1 MIKDRSPPPESEGAP
16 AHEPLILPPKKPGLM
31 GRLRTYLLA
40 GVVVT
45 APIGITIWI
54 LWAFVNFVDEKVM
67 PLVPVKYNPETYLP
81 FSVPGIGLILL
92 LVTLTLIGMTF
103 SGFIGRLY
111 LRIGERIVERMP
123 VVRHLYGAL
132 KQILEAVLSQ
142 QSGAFR
148 EVVLVEYP
156 RRGCWVI
163 GFVTMT
169 SEGEVQNLFAEKM
182 TNVFV
187 PTTPNPTSGFLI
199 FVPREDLVHL
209 DMTIEQG
216 AKTVISGGILTP
228 PDIRS
233 PEQRATERRT
243 VLGGRPVGQ
252 AARSEAMDDAAAE
265 SPPGLPRE

>member
-1 MIKDRSPPPESEGAP
+1 MTEDPSPSSESEGSR
-16 AHEPLILPPKKPGLM
+16 AHEPLIRPPKKSGLLA
-31 GRLRTYLLA
+31 RLRTYLLA
-40 GVVVT
+40 GIVVT
-45 APIGITIWI
+45 APIGITCWI

-67 PLVPVKYNPETYLP
+67 PLVPDKYNPETYLP

-103 SGFIGRLY
+103 SGFVGRLY
-111 LRIGERIVERMP
+111 IRIGERIVDRMP

-169 SEGEVQNLFAEKM
+169 SVGEVQNLFEENM

-199 FVPREDLVHL
+199 FVPRDDLIHL

-216 AKTVISGGILTP
+216 AKTVISGGIVTP
-228 PDIRS
+228 PDARS
-233 PEQRATERRT
+233 AEQRAKERRS
-243 VLGGRPVGQ
+243 VLGGKPVGQ
-252 AARSEAMDDAAAE
+252 ATHTEATDDAAAE
-265 SPPGLPRE
+265 AGPGLPRE

>member
-1 MIKDRSPPPESEGAP
+1 MIKDRTPPPESDGSP
-16 AHEPLILPPKKPGLM
+16 AHAPLIRPPKKTGLM

-40 GVVVT
+40 GIVVT
-45 APIGITIWI
+45 APIGITIWV

-67 PLVPVKYNPETYLP
+67 PLVPDSYIPETYLP
-81 FSVPGIGLILL
+81 FSIPGIGLILL
-92 LVTLTLIGMTF
+92 LITLTLVGMTF
-103 SGFIGRLY
+103 SGFVGRLY
-111 LRIGERIVERMP
+111 IRVGERIVDRMP

-132 KQILEAVLSQ
+132 KQILEAELSQ

-169 SEGEVQNLFAEKM
+169 SAGEVQNLFEEEM

-199 FVPREDLVHL
+199 FVPRDDIIHL
-209 DMTIEQG
+209 DRKIEVLQMT
-216 AKTVISGGILTP
+216 
-228 PDIRS
+228 
-233 PEQRATERRT
+233 RRGMLMKLKGS
-243 VLGGRPVGQ
+243 VVP
-252 AARSEAMDDAAAE
+252 S
-265 SPPGLPRE
+265 

>member
-1 MIKDRSPPPESEGAP
+1 MIKDRGTPPESEGTP
-16 AHEPLILPPKKPGLM
+16 AHEPLIRPSKKSGLM

-40 GVVVT
+40 GVIVT

-67 PLVPVKYNPETYLP
+67 PLVPDKYNPETYLP

-92 LVTLTLIGMTF
+92 LATLTLIGMTF
-103 SGFIGRLY
+103 SGFVGRLY
-111 LRIGERIVERMP
+111 VRIGERIVERMP

-163 GFVTMT
+163 GFVTTT
-169 SEGEVQNLFAEKM
+169 SVGEVQNIFAEKM

-199 FVPREDLVHL
+199 FVPRDHIIHL
-209 DMTIEQG
+209 EMTIEQG
-216 AKTVISGGILTP
+216 AKTVISGGIVTP
-228 PDIRS
+228 PDPRS
-233 PEQRATERRT
+233 PEQRAKEQRT
-243 VLGGRPVGQ
+243 VLGGKPVGQ
-252 AARSEAMDDAAAE
+252 AARTEAMDDAAAE
-265 SPPGLPRE
+265 SPPELPRE